1 MDDRYLVGVE
11 YPATKAEVIAIAEE
25 RGAPQEA
32 LGALQ
37 ASRREIFDRPD
48 QVIRAA
54 RTTADSAAA

>member
-1 MDDRYLVGVE
+1 MDGRYLVGVE

-32 LGALQ
+32 IEALQ
-37 ASRREIFDRPD
+37 ANRRSVFDRPD

-54 RTTADSAAA
+54 RATAGSSLT